1 MPRFKPRGQHVT
13 DVNSNPDHGQEPSR
27 RDFIHIASI
36 GTVAVGGA
44 FTLWPFIDQM
54 NPAADTLAA
63 GTYEFNFAELDVG
76 TELTVIFREKPY
88 FVRRR
93 TDEEVAAAR
102 EVDVASLPDQDARNL
117 NIGDAP
123 ATDENRSALTA
134 GLGEGVEI
142 DEAIRGSLLITSA
155 NCTHL
160 GCVPTEGAGE
170 YGAWFCPCHGS
181 HYDTSGRI
189 RRGPAPENL
198 GIPQMTFTST
208 TVMRLG

>member
-1 MPRFKPRGQHVT
+1 VT
-13 DVNSNPDHGQEPSR
+13 DVNSNPDHGEEPSR
-27 RDFIHIASI
+27 RDFIYIASI

-44 FTLWPFIDQM
+44 STLWPFIDQM

-63 GTYEFNFAELDVG
+63 GTYEFNFVQMAVG
-76 TELTVIFREKPY
+76 EEMTVIFREKPY

-93 TDEEVAAAR
+93 TEDEVAQAR
-102 EVDVASLPDQDARNL
+102 SVDVASLPDQDARNL
-117 NIGDAP
+117 NLPGVP

-134 GLGEGVEI
+134 GLGDGVEI
-142 DEAIRGSLLITSA
+142 EDSIRASLLVTSA

-160 GCVPTEGAGE
+160 GCVPTEGSGDF
-170 YGAWFCPCHGS
+170 GAWFCPCHGS

-198 GIPQMTFTST
+198 GIPEMTFTST
-208 TVMRLG
+208 SVMRLG

>member
-1 MPRFKPRGQHVT
+1 MT
-13 DVNSNPDHGQEPSR
+13 DVTNNPETGQEPSR
-27 RDFIHIASI
+27 RDFIHIAAI
-36 GTVAVGGA
+36 GATAVGGA
-44 FTLWPFIDQM
+44 FVVWPFIDQM

-63 GTYEFNFAELDVG
+63 ATTEVNIGELDEG
-76 TELTVIFREKPY
+76 TEMTVMFRERPH

-93 TDEEVAAAR
+93 TAAEVEAAR
-102 EVDVASLPDQDARNL
+102 GVDVSRLPDNDARNV
-117 NIGDAP
+117 NIDSGAP

-134 GLGEGVEI
+134 ALDEGVQV
-142 DEAIRGSLLITSA
+142 DEALRASLLVTSA

-198 GIPQMTFTST
+198 PVPPMTFISAT
-208 TVMRLG
+208 TLRLG